1 VDEDLTDV
9 GLDFRAHGFQGGDAR
24 PGLYDV
30 MRTATTAAVVTGGG
44 RAMTLTSKARRL
56 VREAMFLLVQGQTAE
71 SRAAHLASLTFNASA

>member
-1 VDEDLTDV
+1 MDEDLTDV
-9 GLDFRAHGFQGGDAR
+9 GLDFRAHGFQGGDAH

-30 MRTATTAAVVTGGG
+30 MRTATTAAGGG

>member
-1 VDEDLTDV
+1 
-9 GLDFRAHGFQGGDAR
+9 
-24 PGLYDV
+24 
-30 MRTATTAAVVTGGG
+30 MRTATTAAGGG